1 MRATRQ
7 ARATVV
13 PQAESGGG
21 SASPA
26 ESDSRAI
33 QLANSNPGPA
43 LSALPTLQA
52 PAAVSSL
59 IAIGGNLG
67 DAQATVAQAM
77 QDVGVLPQT
86 QLLCQSSLYRTAP
99 VDSTGPDY
107 INAVIEI
114 STRLAPHALL
124 AQLQALE
131 DAAGRARP
139 YRNAPRTLDLDI
151 LLYGDQVL
159 NTATLQVPHPR
170 MMQRAFVLMPLAEI
184 APQRV
189 SAEQLMA
196 VSDQAISRV
205 EAADSSKLGKLRQ
218 DAD

>member
-1 MRATRQ
+1 M
-7 ARATVV
+7 V

-21 SASPA
+21 RIQQA
-26 ESDSRAI
+26 ESSRGI
-33 QLANSNPGPA
+33 
-43 LSALPTLQA
+43 TRQA
-52 PAAVSSL
+52 PAAVSSF

-67 DAQATVAQAM
+67 DAQATVAQAI
-77 QDVGVLPQT
+77 QDVGALPQT
-86 QLLCQSSLYRTAP
+86 QLFHQSSLYRTAP

-114 STRLAPHALL
+114 STQLAPQALL

-131 DAAGRARP
+131 DAAGRVRP

-151 LLYGDQVL
+151 LLYGDEAL

-170 MMQRAFVLMPLAEI
+170 MMQRAFVLVPLAEI

-189 SAEQLMA
+189 SAVQLMA
-196 VSDQAISRV
+196 VSYQAISRV
-205 EAADSSKLGKLRQ
+205 GATDS
-218 DAD
+218 